1 MKKKLFGLLLL
12 LVASVFVLFACSA
25 SSSESLNGTWY
36 EYFKAGDGSMQVV
49 ESDFQTVFV
58 DGENIT
64 YQNGKYT
71 IDKTNKRINK
81 EDGSDSFDY
90 NLDGDILEFD
100 KKTFVRKDSAK
111 YKKLIED
118 GAEIQGKD

>member
-1 MKKKLFGLLLL
+1 MKKILGLV
-12 LVASVFVLFACSA
+12 VALFAVVTLSACSV

-49 ESDFQTVFV
+49 ESDFYTVFI

-64 YQNGKYT
+64 YQSGKYT

-90 NLDGDILEFD
+90 KLDGDILEFD